1 MANDFELAIILVIHY
16 CNYCI
21 NIGYGPIMSV
31 LFFNG
36 QICSLGKTSYS

>member
-31 LFFNG
+31 L
-36 QICSLGKTSYS
+36 LLMAKYVH